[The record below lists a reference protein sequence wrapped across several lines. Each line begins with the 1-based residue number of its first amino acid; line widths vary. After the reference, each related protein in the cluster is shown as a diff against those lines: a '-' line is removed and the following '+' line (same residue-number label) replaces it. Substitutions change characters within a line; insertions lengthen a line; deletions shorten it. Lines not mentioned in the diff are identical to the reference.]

1 MRNTYFSHGT
11 RSEKNLYEDL
21 IIEQLKI
28 YGHEVHYLPRKTV
41 TEDKILGETPDST
54 FTENYVIEMYVED
67 VNGFAGQQDLIGK
80 FGLEMRDELTLVVS
94 RRSFEML
101 VDQPSNTISI
111 NRPVEG
117 DVIYMPTFKKFW
129 QVDFVEDEDPMYQ
142 INDLPIFK
150 LKCSVWEYSSEL
162 VSTGITEIDE
172 KLTKVS
178 LDLLLNQF
186 TLESGTT
193 SAGSL
198 LTEDTTGNVEA
209 LLTETGTGDFF
220 LVDETDSDNLILE
233 DDPNYVDYI
242 IQEDYLT
249 SNLTS
254 EDPSGT
260 TGARNITFDD
270 EAGLNDTDTTNDIF
284 DFSEKNP
291 FGDPSDI

>member
-11 RSEKNLYEDL
+11 RSEKTLYEDL

-54 FTENYVIEMYVED
+54 FTENYMIEMYVED
-67 VNGFAGQQDLIGK
+67 VNGFAGQGDLIGK
-80 FGLEMRDELTLVVS
+80 FGLEVRDEVTLVVA
-94 RRSFEML
+94 RRTFEIL
-101 VDQPSNTISI
+101 VDNTSNTLSI
-111 NRPVEG
+111 NRPREG
-117 DVIYMPTFKKFW
+117 DIIWMSRFKKFF
-129 QVDFVEDEDPMYQ
+129 QIDFVEDEDPMYQ

-150 LKCSVWEYSSEL
+150 LKCSIWEYEHEL
-162 VSTGITEIDE
+162 VDTGITEIDE
-172 KLTKVS
+172 KLENVS
-178 LDLLLNQF
+178 QDLLLNQI
-186 TLESGTT
+186 TLEAGTT

-198 LTEDTTGNVEA
+198 LAEVTDGNVEA
-209 LLTETGTGDFF
+209 LLTETGTGDFY

-242 IQEDYLT
+242 IQEDALT
-249 SNLTS
+249 GNLATDTSGASNIS
-254 EDPSGT
+254 
-260 TGARNITFDD
+260 FDD
-270 EAGLNDTDTTNDIF
+270 EAGLNDTDTSNDIF

>member
-1 MRNTYFSHGT
+1 MRNNYFSHGT

-41 TEDKILGETPDST
+41 TEDKILGEVPDSQY
-54 FTENYVIEMYVED
+54 TENYMIEMYVED
-67 VNGFAGQQDLIGK
+67 VNGFAGSGDLVGK
-80 FGLEMRDELTLVVS
+80 FGLEIRDELTFVVS
-94 RRSFEML
+94 RRTFEML

-117 DVIYMPTFKKFW
+117 DVIYMPLFKKFW

-162 VSTGITEIDE
+162 VDTGITEIDE
-172 KLTKVS
+172 KLEDVS
-178 LDLLLNQF
+178 LDLLLNQI

-198 LTEDTTGNVEA
+198 MAEASDGNIEA
-209 LLTETGTGDFF
+209 LLTEAGAY
-220 LVDETDSDNLILE
+220 LVDEVDGDNIIME

-242 IQEDYLT
+242 VQEDALT
-249 SNLTS
+249 GNLATDSSGASNIS
-254 EDPSGT
+254 
-260 TGARNITFDD
+260 FDD
-270 EAGLNDTDTTNDIF
+270 EAGLNDTNSSNDIF

>member
-1 MRNTYFSHGT
+1 MRNNYFSHGT

-41 TEDKILGETPDST
+41 TEDKILGEVPDSQY
-54 FTENYVIEMYVED
+54 TENYMIEMYVED
-67 VNGFAGQQDLIGK
+67 VNGFAGSGDLVGK
-80 FGLEMRDELTLVVS
+80 FGLEIRDELTFVVS
-94 RRSFEML
+94 RRTFEML

-111 NRPVEG
+111 NRPIEG
-117 DVIYMPTFKKFW
+117 DVIYMPLFKKFW

-162 VSTGITEIDE
+162 VDTGITEIDE
-172 KLTKVS
+172 KL
-178 LDLLLNQF
+178 DLLLNQI

-198 LTEDTTGNVEA
+198 MAEASDGNIEA
-209 LLTETGTGDFF
+209 LLTEAGAY
-220 LVDETDSDNLILE
+220 LVDEVDGDNIIME

-242 IQEDYLT
+242 VQEDALT
-249 SNLTS
+249 GNLATDSSGASNIS
-254 EDPSGT
+254 
-260 TGARNITFDD
+260 FDD
-270 EAGLNDTDTTNDIF
+270 EAGLNDTDSSNDIF

>member
-1 MRNTYFSHGT
+1 MRNTYFSNGT
-11 RSEKNLYEDL
+11 QAEKNLYEDL

-28 YGHEVHYLPRKTV
+28 YGQDTYYLPREEITRDDV
-41 TEDKILGETPDST
+41 LGNTTDK
-54 FTENYVIEMYVED
+54 FTDAYAIEMYVED
-67 VNGFAGQQDLIGK
+67 VNGFAGQGDLIGK
-80 FGLEMRDELTLVVS
+80 FGLEVRDELTFVVS

-101 VDQPSNTISI
+101 VDQPSNTIAI
-111 NRPVEG
+111 DRPVEG

-150 LKCSVWEYSSEL
+150 LKCSVWEYSHEL
-162 VSTGITEIDE
+162 VDTGITEIDE
-172 KLTKVS
+172 KLENVS
-178 LDLLLNQF
+178 QDLLLNQI
-186 TLESGTT
+186 TLEAGTT

-198 LTEDTTGNVEA
+198 LAEVTDGNVEA
-209 LLTETGTGDFF
+209 LLTETGTGDFY

-242 IQEDYLT
+242 IQEDALT
-249 SNLTS
+249 GNLATDTSGASNIS
-254 EDPSGT
+254 
-260 TGARNITFDD
+260 FDD
-270 EAGLNDTDTTNDIF
+270 EAGLNDTDTSNDIF

>member
-1 MRNTYFSHGT
+1 MRNNYFSHGT

-41 TEDKILGETPDST
+41 TEDKILGEVPDSQY
-54 FTENYVIEMYVED
+54 TENYMIEMYVED
-67 VNGFAGQQDLIGK
+67 VNGFAGSGDLVGK
-80 FGLEMRDELTLVVS
+80 FGLEIRDELTFVVS
-94 RRSFEML
+94 RRTFEML

-111 NRPVEG
+111 NRPIEG
-117 DVIYMPTFKKFW
+117 DVIYMPLFKKFW

-162 VSTGITEIDE
+162 VDTGITEIDE
-172 KLTKVS
+172 KLEDVS
-178 LDLLLNQF
+178 LDLLLNQI

-198 LTEDTTGNVEA
+198 MAEASDGNIEA
-209 LLTETGTGDFF
+209 LLTEAGAY
-220 LVDETDSDNLILE
+220 LVDEVDGDNIIME

-242 IQEDYLT
+242 VQEDALT
-249 SNLTS
+249 GNLATDSSGASNIS
-254 EDPSGT
+254 
-260 TGARNITFDD
+260 FDD
-270 EAGLNDTDTTNDIF
+270 EAGLNDTDSSNDIF

>member
-1 MRNTYFSHGT
+1 
-11 RSEKNLYEDL
+11 
-21 IIEQLKI
+21 
-28 YGHEVHYLPRKTV
+28 
-41 TEDKILGETPDST
+41 
-54 FTENYVIEMYVED
+54 
-67 VNGFAGQQDLIGK
+67 
-80 FGLEMRDELTLVVS
+80 LV
-94 RRSFEML
+94 

-117 DVIYMPTFKKFW
+117 DVIYMPLFKKFW

-162 VSTGITEIDE
+162 VDTGITEIDE
-172 KLTKVS
+172 KLEDVS
-178 LDLLLNQF
+178 LDLLLNQI

-198 LTEDTTGNVEA
+198 MAEQSDGNIEA
-209 LLTETGTGDFF
+209 LLSEAGAY
-220 LVDETDSDNLILE
+220 LVDETDGDNIILE

-242 IQEDYLT
+242 IQEDALT
-249 SNLTS
+249 GNLATDSSGASNIS
-254 EDPSGT
+254 
-260 TGARNITFDD
+260 FDD
-270 EAGLNDTDTTNDIF
+270 EAGLNDTNSSNDIF

>member
-1 MRNTYFSHGT
+1 MRNNYFSHGT

-41 TEDKILGETPDST
+41 TEDKILGEVPDSQY
-54 FTENYVIEMYVED
+54 TENYMIEMYVED
-67 VNGFAGQQDLIGK
+67 VNGFAGSGDLVGK
-80 FGLEMRDELTLVVS
+80 FGLEIRDELTFVVS
-94 RRSFEML
+94 RRTFEML

-111 NRPVEG
+111 NRPIEG
-117 DVIYMPTFKKFW
+117 DVIYMPLFKKFW

-162 VSTGITEIDE
+162 VDTGITEIDE
-172 KLTKVS
+172 KLENVS
-178 LDLLLNQF
+178 LDLLLNQI

-198 LTEDTTGNVEA
+198 MAEASDGNIEA
-209 LLTETGTGDFF
+209 LLTEAGAY
-220 LVDETDSDNLILE
+220 LVDEVDGDNIIME

-242 IQEDYLT
+242 VQEDALT
-249 SNLTS
+249 GNLATDSSGASNIS
-254 EDPSGT
+254 
-260 TGARNITFDD
+260 FDD
-270 EAGLNDTDTTNDIF
+270 EAGLNDTDSSNDIF